1 MEIKKSFASHRF
13 WSLIYL
19 MPWLV
24 GIFPIH
30 FGIKPGFPDF
40 PTSSFQPLL
49 PKPTQPLPVVS
60 SSACGF
66 QLSGLVEGG
75 GKERRRG
82 KEKEGGGMSRR
93 RGRGKEKRKG
103 EGGWQCWAPSRG
115 SWAWVLPAGPPML
128 AESRVRSSPLKT

>member
-93 RGRGKEKRKG
+93 RGEGKG
-103 EGGWQCWAPSRG
+103 EEERRGRMAVLGPIQGKLGLGPSSRAPH
-115 SWAWVLPAGPPML
+115 AC
-128 AESRVRSSPLKT
+128 

>member
-40 PTSSFQPLL
+40 PTSSFQPLR

-66 QLSGLVEGG
+66 QLSRLVKGG
-75 GKERRRG
+75 GRKRRR
-82 KEKEGGGMSRR
+82 EEG
-93 RGRGKEKRKG
+93 
-103 EGGWQCWAPSRG
+103 
-115 SWAWVLPAGPPML
+115 
-128 AESRVRSSPLKT
+128 

>member
-19 MPWLV
+19 MPCVV

-30 FGIKPGFPDF
+30 FGIKPRFPDF
-40 PTSSFQPLL
+40 PTSSFQPLQ

-66 QLSGLVEGG
+66 QLSCLVEGG
-75 GKERRRG
+75 GKRRREVG
-82 KEKEGGGMSRR
+82 RVGGG
-93 RGRGKEKRKG
+93 GRGKGKSKG
-103 EGGWQCWAPSRG
+103 EGGWQFWAPSRE
-115 SWAWVLPAGPPML
+115 SWAWVLPAGPLIL
-128 AESRVRSSPLKT
+128 AESRVRS